1 MSAEI
6 EWLPDLMLQSDYD
19 GFQGYLQAAYDAFA
33 KDFIT
38 STPMLAG
45 REVKSK
51 RREAYQGM
59 DHSFWHC
66 IEERI
71 RGEEVSEENRTP
83 KIPLIERIRWPRPI
97 IEHVA
102 LDERVLAWTEVYR
115 GRGTRSRAH
124 LFLEDE
130 GYVVVLDP
138 RGKDEK
144 GDPKYYL
151 LWTTFLVDGER
162 RRREMIRRYEQ
173 GDEI

>member
-1 MSAEI
+1 MSTEI
-6 EWLPDLMLQSDYD
+6 KWLPDLMLQCGYD
-19 GFQGYLQAAYDAFA
+19 GFQEYLRAAYDAFA

-38 STPMLAG
+38 STPTLAG

-51 RREAYQGM
+51 RHEAYQGM

-66 IEERI
+66 IEEQV
-71 RGEEVSEENRTP
+71 RGEEVSEENRTL

-115 GRGTRSRAH
+115 GRGTRRRVH

-130 GYVVVLDP
+130 DYVVVLDP

-162 RRREMIRRYEQ
+162 RRREMICRYER
-173 GDEI
+173 GDGI